1 MIINT
6 FYDFSQYLKYIF
18 QGFGHFSFASCYLKR
33 QKATLCYF
41 SRLITTTLIYSYFS
55 NDWKFICYYI
65 LHFSMDLIIF
75 LSYIYTPIR
84 YFMPRFAS
92 TFVDS
97 IIFTIFYYYCYILL
111 LLEIILVWYFLHRLT
126 VISNVDDY

>member
-75 LSYIYTPIR
+75 LLLYIYANKVLYATFCE
-84 YFMPRFAS
+84 YFCWFYY
-92 TFVDS
+92 FY
-97 IIFTIFYYYCYILL
+97 IFYYYCYILL
-111 LLEIILVWYFLHRLT
+111 LLEIIPVWYFLHRLT